1 MVEKLEDIP
10 AGIRK
15 DMLSIMLHSPAFALF
30 CEHWDEK
37 VLGAV
42 ESKIF
47 DPATNPAETHEL
59 KLVRE
64 KLIRTYK
71 PRAIVETMM
80 RSAHSETNAP
90 QQK

>member
-1 MVEKLEDIP
+1 MAEDLDLIP

-15 DMLSIMLHSPAFALF
+15 DMLQTMIHSPAFLLF

-37 VLGAV
+37 VVGAV
-42 ESKIF
+42 EAKIF

-64 KLIRTYK
+64 KLTRTYK

-80 RSAHSETNAP
+80 RSAHSETNAA
-90 QQK
+90 KK